1 MSEHLEL
8 LKTNNPTIE
17 FVEEENF
24 VNITK
29 MWNDETFSCRFGKNE
44 DFSDFG
50 KIFFPIELS
59 AMYHIETK
67 KLEVIFAPLISDNSI
82 IQRKFNFFYNGIEFQ
97 ATFENPTNIFQT
109 IAKGFQET
117 DTDNSSD
124 TDFRNLRKFRDY
136 YNQETLPSYIKDFF
150 DNKTPINF
158 FISGDF
164 DSISNDFVSLAK
176 HLNFYMSYYH
186 RETPNLVI
194 FEQDL
199 EEKTYETPCYTTNG
213 NFPEIINFSK
223 IDPILLDLF
232 QISRKTSNVRLK
244 FIFYFQVL
252 EYCAYYHLNDDLKK
266 RLTNIIKRP
275 DLLNNTNNYSKL
287 IIEEFKDH
295 FKQNDDSA
303 KLEKLINDFCTWNDV
318 KLEIEANKDY
328 FANDLVFEGGLKIQ
342 ALINANENLENEP
355 KGIMKSVKSNI
366 EKIRNVLVHLRES
379 RENKVI
385 LPTPNNNNLL
395 IPYLH
400 LVQRIAEKIAI
411 HHE

>member
-1 MSEHLEL
+1 
-8 LKTNNPTIE
+8 
-17 FVEEENF
+17 
-24 VNITK
+24 
-29 MWNDETFSCRFGKNE
+29 
-44 DFSDFG
+44 
-50 KIFFPIELS
+50 
-59 AMYHIETK
+59 
-67 KLEVIFAPLISDNSI
+67 
-82 IQRKFNFFYNGIEFQ
+82 
-97 ATFENPTNIFQT
+97 
-109 IAKGFQET
+109 
-117 DTDNSSD
+117 
-124 TDFRNLRKFRDY
+124 
-136 YNQETLPSYIKDFF
+136 
-150 DNKTPINF
+150 
-158 FISGDF
+158 
-164 DSISNDFVSLAK
+164 
-176 HLNFYMSYYH
+176 MSYYH
-186 RETPNLVI
+186 RDTPNLVI

-199 EEKTYETPCYTTNG
+199 EEKIYETPCYTAKE

-232 QISRKTSNVRLK
+232 QISRKTSNIRLK

-303 KLEKLINDFCTWNDV
+303 KLEKLINDFCTWDDI
-318 KLEIEANKDY
+318 KLEIETNKDY
-328 FANDLVFEGGLKIQ
+328 FSNDLVFDGGLKIQ
-342 ALINANENLENEP
+342 ALINATENFENEP

-385 LPTPNNNNLL
+385 LPTPKNNNLL